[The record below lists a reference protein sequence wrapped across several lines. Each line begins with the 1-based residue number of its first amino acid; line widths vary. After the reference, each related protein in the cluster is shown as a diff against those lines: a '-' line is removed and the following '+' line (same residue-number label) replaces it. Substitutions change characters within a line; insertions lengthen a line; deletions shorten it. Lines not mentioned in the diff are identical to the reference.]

1 MATGRMQCIGDVSY
15 PGPGPS
21 SDGAPTVEP
30 QGSPAAQPAHCE
42 DALLTEA
49 ERVKPRSVYA
59 EEAVAHALDSRWQEA
74 LTANRA
80 VLERYGPDEDAY
92 NRLGKAYTELGDLK
106 EALAAYSKT
115 IELNPL
121 NVIAGKN
128 FRKLQSLID
137 HAEKP
142 EGSSGRLDVDL
153 FTEEPGKSG
162 LTLLNPPSGG
172 VGVKVAPGDTV
183 SLEVEGSTL
192 HVRTSRSVLIGD
204 VDPKIARRLLPL
216 LATGNQY
223 SGAVAR
229 VDDERGTIEVMIRE
243 THQAPENAR
252 KSSFQI
258 TRTAKR
264 DDFRPYAKESLL
276 VDRGGDDDGL
286 LEEETERLPAAGGVD
301 ELEGMQTVE
310 GEFEDPAGVADEDDD
325 DDDADID
332 TRPEDEY

>member
-1 MATGRMQCIGDVSY
+1 M
-15 PGPGPS
+15 
-21 SDGAPTVEP
+21 
-30 QGSPAAQPAHCE
+30 
-42 DALLTEA
+42 TEA

-59 EEAVAHALDSRWQEA
+59 EEAIAHALASRWQEA
-74 LTANRA
+74 LNANRA

-106 EALAAYSKT
+106 EALGAYSKT

-137 HAEKP
+137 HAERP
-142 EGSSGRLDVDL
+142 EGTAGRLDVEL

-162 LTLLNPPSGG
+162 LTVLSPPSGG

-192 HVRTSRSVLIGD
+192 HVRTSRAVLIGD

-216 LATGNQY
+216 LASGNEY

-229 VDDERGTIEVMIRE
+229 VDDDRGTIEVMIRE

-252 KSSFQI
+252 KSSFPI
-258 TRTAKR
+258 ARSIR
-264 DDFRPYAKESLL
+264 REDFRPYAKESLL
-276 VDRGGDDDGL
+276 VDRGSHVDQLFEDDIGGV
-286 LEEETERLPAAGGVD
+286 PAAGGGDD
-301 ELEGMQTVE
+301 ELDGMQTVE
-310 GEFEDPAGVADEDDD
+310 GDFEEPLGTAA
-325 DDDADID
+325 DDADADDADDADVD

>member
-1 MATGRMQCIGDVSY
+1 M
-15 PGPGPS
+15 
-21 SDGAPTVEP
+21 
-30 QGSPAAQPAHCE
+30 
-42 DALLTEA
+42 TEA

-59 EEAVAHALDSRWQEA
+59 EEAVAHALESRWQEA
-74 LTANRA
+74 LNTNRA
-80 VLERYGPDEDAY
+80 VLDRYGPDEDAY
-92 NRLGKAYTELGDLK
+92 NRLGKAYTEIGDLK

-115 IELNPL
+115 LELNPL

-137 HAEKP
+137 HAERP
-142 EGSSGRLDVDL
+142 EGTAGRLDVDL

-162 LTLLNPPSGG
+162 LTVLNPPSGG

-204 VDPKIARRLLPL
+204 VDPKIARRILPL
-216 LATGNQY
+216 LASGNRY

-229 VDDERGTIEVMIRE
+229 VNEDKGTIEVMIRE

-252 KSSFQI
+252 KSSFPI
-258 TRTAKR
+258 TRGLKR
-264 DDFRPYAKESLL
+264 EEFRPYAKESLL
-276 VDRGGDDDGL
+276 VDRGNDSDQLFEDD
-286 LEEETERLPAAGGVD
+286 TEPTPISTDVEDDLD
-301 ELEGMQTVE
+301 GMQTIE
-310 GEFEDPAGVADEDDD
+310 GEFDDPAVAIDDD
-325 DDDADID
+325 DDDDEVDID